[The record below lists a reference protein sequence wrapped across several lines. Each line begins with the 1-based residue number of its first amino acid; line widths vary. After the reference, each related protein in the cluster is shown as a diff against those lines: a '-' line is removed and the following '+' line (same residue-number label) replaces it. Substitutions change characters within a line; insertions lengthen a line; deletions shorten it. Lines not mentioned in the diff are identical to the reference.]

1 MAYKDIIMLEDYEI
15 IVVQGRHKGFMGS
28 RRGALAWYRPKTL
41 CSLNVPCVKC
51 ISTLDDP

>member
-28 RRGALAWYRPKTL
+28 RRGGIGLVQAEN
-41 CSLNVPCVKC
+41 SLFFVPCVLC
-51 ISTLDDP
+51 ICTLDNP